1 MNTQLILSFTK
12 DTFVSEESID
22 NFVLRSKTIE
32 LNLQQISPG
41 LQAAFRVL
49 EDKGATEEQLSDILL
64 ETEGGSTLPQFY
76 YYLQQFTNLGL
87 ICHTVWVDDFPLAS
101 CIPLATPYNFQFSEV
116 ALEQEYVL
124 SRFAY
129 CHTQNSQVI
138 WETPLYPAQIS
149 LNDWRGAALLAE
161 LAQPQNCSSLTK
173 IPGISLNTARRFLS
187 LLLSA
192 KILSEVDREESEA
205 LTQWE
210 FHDLLFHSRS
220 RVGRHNNIVGKSYR
234 FLGKIEPL
242 PALKPKVS
250 GEVVKLYQPNL
261 EELEITDAPFTKILE
276 QRKSL
281 NIHGEKPISDR
292 QLGEFLYR
300 CARVRDIF
308 SNNYMECSKRS
319 YPSAGAC
326 YELELYIAVNTCTN
340 IASGLYHYCPHKHE
354 LEKISQKNNQ
364 IESLLQDARNACGQ
378 KDVPQILIIF
388 AARFARVSWA
398 YESIAYS
405 LILKDVGA
413 LYQTMYLVATAMN
426 LAACA
431 LGKGNSDLFAA
442 ATGCDYYTE
451 SSVGEFILGSQ
462 GILDFRF

>member
-1 MNTQLILSFTK
+1 MNSELRLSFTK
-12 DTFVSEESID
+12 DTFVREDSID

-49 EDKGATEEQLSDILL
+49 EDEGATEEQLSNIVL
-64 ETEGGSTLPQFY
+64 ETDGGSTLPQLY
-76 YYLQQFTNLGL
+76 YYLQQFTHLGL
-87 ICHTVWVDDFPLAS
+87 ICHTVWVDGVSLAT

-116 ALEQEYVL
+116 ALEQKYVL

-129 CHTQNSQVI
+129 CHAQNSQVI
-138 WETPLYPAQIS
+138 WETPLFPAQI
-149 LNDWRGAALLAE
+149 LVADWRGAALLAE
-161 LAQPQNCSSLTK
+161 LAKPQNCHNLTK
-173 IPGISLNTARRFLS
+173 IPGIALDTAGIVLS

-192 KILSEVDREESEA
+192 TILSQVDRAENEA
-205 LTQWE
+205 LAQWE

-234 FLGKIEPL
+234 FLGKIEPP
-242 PALKPKVS
+242 PALKPKLS
-250 GEVVKLYQPNL
+250 SETIELYKPNL
-261 EELEITDAPFTKILE
+261 EELELTDASFAKILE

-281 NIHGEKPISDR
+281 NTQGEKPISDR

-300 CARVRDIF
+300 CARVREIF
-308 SNNYMECSKRS
+308 SNKYMQCTKRS

-326 YELELYIAVNTCTN
+326 YELELYIAINTCTN
-340 IASGLYHYCPHKHE
+340 IASGLYHYCPQEHQ
-354 LEKISQKNNQ
+354 LEKISQRNNQ

-378 KDVPQILIIF
+378 KDAPQILIIL

-413 LYQTMYLVATAMN
+413 LYQNMYLVATAMN

-451 SSVGEFILGSQ
+451 SSVGEFILGSN
-462 GILDFRF
+462 R